1 MSIQGFLTDSEEQ
14 AVVDAITAAEKR
26 TSGEIRLHLENRCK
40 GDVLDR
46 AKRVFADLNMYKTKD
61 RNAVLIYIALLDHKL
76 VVWGDEG
83 IHSKVGQQFWDDEVQ
98 AVIQAF
104 KEKKFEQG
112 LITLIQ
118 DIGEKLSSLFPFNKN
133 DVDELDNSISKN
145 NN

>member
-1 MSIQGFLTDSEEQ
+1 MSIQGFLTDAEEQ

-26 TSGEIRLHLENRCK
+26 TSGEIRIHVENRCK
-40 GDVLDR
+40 GDVVER

-83 IHSKVGQQFWDDEVQ
+83 IHSKVGQQFWDEEVRT
-98 AVIQAF
+98 VIQAF
-104 KEKKFEQG
+104 KEKKFAQG
-112 LITLIQ
+112 LVNLIQ
-118 DIGEKLSSLFPFNKN
+118 AIGEKLATLFPFEKN